1 MTYPQQPQ
9 YGAPA
14 PQGYAQP
21 PAPPQYQVP
30 PAQPQQQMAPF
41 YNQQDPYVQAQQPPA
56 APQYQ
61 APPQA
66 EPTAPVDTSSF
77 FGGAASVSWDDR
89 KGYVRG
95 TFRGGQVVSKRVT
108 NQTKLGTGQVITWD
122 NGEPRKQMEI
132 TVQTKERVD
141 PQDDGKRVIFVKGD
155 GPRAAKAALKEVGA
169 SDVSEGGWYYQAW
182 VDEEAAKQP
191 GYNAK
196 KIFKVI
202 YAPPGAPDP
211 NPAAI
216 APPPPPPPPVPQPGQ
231 GADQFAAY
239 AAYQAQMA
247 AQQQQQQQPQYAP
260 QMAAQGPIAATPG
273 QAMAN
278 FAQASQNDPA
288 VQAAIYGQPQPG
300 GQYAQS
306 PIAPPAGPQQPEQWT
321 PFAPS

>member
-14 PQGYAQP
+14 PQAPSPYATPQYGQQQAQLP
-21 PAPPQYQVP
+21 TPTMPGQTPPQYQPGV
-30 PAQPQQQMAPF
+30 APF
-41 YNQQDPYVQAQQPPA
+41 YNQQDPYLQAQQPPA
-56 APQYQ
+56 PPQYQ

-66 EPTAPVDTSSF
+66 EPAAPVDTSSF

-95 TFRGGQVVSKRVT
+95 TFRGGQVISKRVT
-108 NQTKLGTGQVITWD
+108 NQTKMGTAEVITWD

-132 TVQTKERVD
+132 TVQTKERTD

-155 GPRAAKAALKEVGA
+155 GPRAAKAALREVNA

-182 VDEEAAKQP
+182 VDEEPAKQA
-191 GYNAK
+191 GFNAK

-216 APPPPPPPPVPQPGQ
+216 APPPPPAPPAQQQPYQ
-231 GADQFAAY
+231 DPAY

-247 AQQQQQQQPQYAP
+247 AQQQQPQYAP
-260 QMAAQGPIAATPG
+260 QAPAQPQQPAYAPAPQYAQPGAQPMPG
-273 QAMAN
+273 QA
-278 FAQASQNDPA
+278 PA
-288 VQAAIYGQPQPG
+288 
-300 GQYAQS
+300 
-306 PIAPPAGPQQPEQWT
+306 PAGPQQPEQWT